1 MNLQE
6 FTDYQKLEL
15 ELADKIETA
24 KYLRSEARR
33 PFPARARN
41 NSYETKVWK
50 DKIAHARQLLI
61 PVERE
66 LSALKSQVYKLRK
79 VASLGVGEWVKEDV
93 PATKHLAGS
102 SRVYNHPEFGSVR
115 HYSFGGWSMQRVAAS
130 ATVEWTSPEGKT
142 FRREWSGGT
151 ARDAARSYLK
161 SVYGI

>member
-6 FTDYQKLEL
+6 FTNYQYLEQKL
-15 ELADKIETA
+15 ADLIETA
-24 KYLRSEARR
+24 KYLRSESRK

-50 DKIAHARQLLI
+50 DKVNFARERLS

-66 LSALKSQVYKLRK
+66 LSNLKSEVYSMRK
-79 VASLGVGEWVKEDV
+79 VASLGVGEWVKKDV
-93 PATKHLAGS
+93 PATTHLGGS
-102 SRVYNHPEFGSVR
+102 SKEYSHPEFGSVR

-142 FRREWSGGT
+142 YRREWSGGI
-151 ARDAARSYLK
+151 ARESARTYLK